1 MVWRMDR
8 VQNLTSADPARR
20 EECRFETK
28 ERHSL
33 WQDAVMFSPF
43 QAEGMWVPCTVH
55 PGQEPLT
62 AQYRRGHSKLRWVRL
77 GKARAMLHMHGLPI
91 GTDVMPKLSP
101 TTRGDKG
108 FPVKSWVVR
117 GVCAL
122 GFPGGW

>member
-1 MVWRMDR
+1 MVRRMAR
-8 VQNLTSADPARR
+8 AQNLTSAAPARR
-20 EECRFETK
+20 EECRFATK

-43 QAEGMWVPCTVH
+43 QAEGMRVPWAVH

-62 AQYRRGHSKLRWVRL
+62 AQYRRGHSKPRWVRL
-77 GKARAMLHMHGLPI
+77 GKARAMLHMQGLPV

-101 TTRGDKG
+101 TMRGDKG
-108 FPVKSWVVR
+108 FPVKGWVGR